1 MTNEWPGTYLVL
13 GASGGVGAT
22 LSRALAARGCRVV
35 LAAPA
40 SERLD
45 ALQAEL
51 GMPALE
57 LDARQ
62 RDAVVEA
69 VATAKA
75 DGDLRGVANCVGSI
89 LLKPAHRTSEQEY
102 GDVLRLNLDTAFNTV
117 AAAAPALRGGGSIV
131 LFSSAAAAAGMP
143 NHEAIAAAKAGVEGL
158 TRAAASSY
166 ARTGV
171 RVNAIAPGLV
181 DTPLAAAITGNEA
194 AAEAS
199 RAMHALGRLGQP
211 EDVAS
216 AALWLLGPEST
227 WVTGQVYGVDGGLA
241 NVRPPARLGR

>member
-1 MTNEWPGTYLVL
+1 MSNEWSGTYLVL
-13 GASGGVGAT
+13 GASGGIGST
-22 LSRALAARGCRVV
+22 LSRALVARGAKVV

-40 SERLD
+40 SARLE
-45 ALQAEL
+45 ALRAEL
-51 GMPALE
+51 GMPAVE
-57 LDARQ
+57 LDAR
-62 RDAVVEA
+62 RRAEVSEA
-69 VATAKA
+69 VGVAKA

-89 LLKPAHRTSEQEY
+89 LLKPAHRTSEQDY
-102 GDVLRLNLDTAFNTV
+102 DDVLQLNLTTAFNAV

-131 LFSSAAAAAGMP
+131 LFSSAAASSGMP

-181 DTPLAAAITGNEA
+181 DTPLAASITGNEA

-211 EDVAS
+211 EDVAA
-216 AALWLLGPEST
+216 AALWLLGPESS

-241 NVRPPARLGR
+241 HVRPPARLGR